1 VTRHTGTNYNICSPQ
16 TTGMDCGCRCINCKS
31 TRLKTDAV
39 GEPEE
44 DGYYDM
50 HHTCAE
56 CNTHF
61 DHLEGTTFERC
72 SMCGFR
78 RPQ

>member
-1 VTRHTGTNYNICSPQ
+1 
-16 TTGMDCGCRCINCKS
+16 M
-31 TRLKTDAV
+31 V

-50 HHTCAE
+50 HHTCAD

-61 DHLEGTTFERC
+61 DHLEGETFAVC
-72 SMCGFR
+72 QVCGFSDAGNG
-78 RPQ
+78 